1 MRKSLELD
9 GLFQFPSP
17 ARHVSGS
24 IAPKAGALAKEVR
37 RVVPE
42 DIWADRWDARN
53 VELGRMGAKFWCTV
67 GAQ

>member
-1 MRKSLELD
+1 MGGVVGVECR
-9 GLFQFPSP
+9 
-17 ARHVSGS
+17 
-24 IAPKAGALAKEVR
+24 APKAGGLAKEVR

-53 VELGRMGAKFWCTV
+53 VELGRMEAKFWCTV